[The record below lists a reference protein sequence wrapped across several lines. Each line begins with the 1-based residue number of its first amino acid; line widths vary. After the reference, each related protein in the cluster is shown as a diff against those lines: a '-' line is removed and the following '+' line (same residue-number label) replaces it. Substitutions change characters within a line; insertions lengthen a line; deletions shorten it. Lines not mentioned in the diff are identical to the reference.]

1 MCRTVLRKRHLCWDC
16 AADTHRQGPRRCWKM
31 LRKEPNVKLT
41 MPIIAILIAGLAV
54 SANAHFVLI
63 SPAPSLVQDRLGDP
77 QKIAPCGGV
86 SANPTR
92 GTMANPGV
100 PSGAVTNV
108 KGGTNLP
115 LLVQETIF
123 HPGHYR
129 VALARTMAQLPPDPV
144 VTVATTEK
152 GTRSQSAVIQNPAV
166 APVLLDGIFAHTERP
181 TQNFEGEI
189 PIPNID
195 CPNCVLQVIE
205 FMADHPGI
213 AVDGG
218 HSYHHCAIL
227 NITADPA
234 KPIDK
239 RW

>member
-1 MCRTVLRKRHLCWDC
+1 VVQRLV
-16 AADTHRQGPRRCWKM
+16 
-31 LRKEPNVKLT
+31 
-41 MPIIAILIAGLAV
+41 LAV
-54 SANAHFVLI
+54 IAAAAMSSLASAHFVLI
-63 SPAPSLVQDRLGDP
+63 VPAASKAQNRLGDP
-77 QKIAPCGGV
+77 QKIGPCGGV
-86 SANPTR
+86 SANPAR
-92 GTMANPGV
+92 GTGANPGV

-115 LLVQETIF
+115 LMVQETIF

-129 VALARTMAQLPPDPV
+129 VALARTEAQLPPDPE
-144 VTVATTEK
+144 VTTAQTEK
-152 GTRSQSAVIQNPAV
+152 GSRSQSAVIQNPPV

-181 TQNFEGEI
+181 TQNFETEI
-189 PIPNID
+189 PIPNIT

-218 HSYHHCAIL
+218 HSYHHCAVL
-227 NITADPA
+227 NITADA
-234 KPIDK
+234 SKPIDK

>member
-1 MCRTVLRKRHLCWDC
+1 VKHRIFAAAVALVSFTA
-16 AADTHRQGPRRCWKM
+16 AAD
-31 LRKEPNVKLT
+31 
-41 MPIIAILIAGLAV
+41 
-54 SANAHFVLI
+54 AHFVLV
-63 SPAPSLVQDRLGDP
+63 SPAASLAQNRLGDP
-77 QKIAPCGGV
+77 QKTAPCGGV
-86 SANPTR
+86 SANPGR
-92 GTMANPGV
+92 GTAANPGV
-100 PSGAVTNV
+100 PSGAVTSV

-144 VTVATTEK
+144 VTTAETEK
-152 GTRSQSAVIQNPAV
+152 GTRSKSAVIQSPVV

-181 TQNFEGEI
+181 TQNFEGQI
-189 PIPNID
+189 PIPNIN

-227 NITADPA
+227 NITADPT
-234 KPIDK
+234 KPIDT

>member
-1 MCRTVLRKRHLCWDC
+1 MKSRLLF
-16 AADTHRQGPRRCWKM
+16 G
-31 LRKEPNVKLT
+31 
-41 MPIIAILIAGLAV
+41 AIVAAGLSTVAQ
-54 SANAHFVLI
+54 AHFVLVQ
-63 SPAPSLVQDRLGDP
+63 PAASLVQNRLGDP
-77 QKIAPCGGV
+77 QKIGPCGGV
-86 SANPTR
+86 SANPGR
-92 GTMANPGV
+92 GTPANPGV

-108 KGGTNLP
+108 KGGSDIP
-115 LLVQETIF
+115 LLVHESIF

-129 VALARTMAQLPPDPV
+129 VALARTAAQLPKDPE
-144 VTVATTEK
+144 VTVAQTEK
-152 GTRSQSAVIQNPAV
+152 GSRSQSAVIQNPPAP
-166 APVLLDGIFAHTERP
+166 PVLLDGIFAHTERP
-181 TQNFEGEI
+181 AAPQSFDTMI
-189 PIPNID
+189 PIPNIN

-234 KPIDK
+234 KPLDA

>member
-1 MCRTVLRKRHLCWDC
+1 MKRQFL
-16 AADTHRQGPRRCWKM
+16 
-31 LRKEPNVKLT
+31 
-41 MPIIAILIAGLAV
+41 IITAVMGLVAT
-54 SANAHFVLI
+54 ANAHFILI
-63 SPAPSLVQDRLGDP
+63 SPAALLVQDRLGDP

-86 SANPTR
+86 SANPAR
-92 GTMANPGV
+92 GAAANPGV

-108 KGGTNLP
+108 KGGANLR
-115 LLVQETIF
+115 LLVQETVF

-129 VALARTMAQLPPDPV
+129 VSLARMASQLPPDPV
-144 VTVATTEK
+144 VTTAQTAR
-152 GTRSQSAVIQNPAV
+152 GLRSQSAAIQNPPV

-181 TQNFEGEI
+181 AQNFETDI
-189 PIPNID
+189 PIPNIN
-195 CPNCVLQVIE
+195 CMGCVLQVIE

-234 KPIDK
+234 KPIDS

>member
-1 MCRTVLRKRHLCWDC
+1 MRSRLLFGVIV
-16 AADTHRQGPRRCWKM
+16 A
-31 LRKEPNVKLT
+31 
-41 MPIIAILIAGLAV
+41 AGLSSVAD
-54 SANAHFVLI
+54 AHFVLI
-63 SPAPSLVQDRLGDP
+63 QPAASTVQNRLGDP

-86 SANPTR
+86 SANPGR
-92 GTMANPGV
+92 GTPANPGV
-100 PSGAVTNV
+100 PSGAITNV
-108 KGGTNLP
+108 KGGTDLP
-115 LLVQETIF
+115 LLVHESIF

-129 VALARTMAQLPPDPV
+129 VALARTAAQLPKDPE
-144 VTVATTEK
+144 VTVVQTEK
-152 GTRSQSAVIQNPAV
+152 GTRSQSAVIQTPAV

-181 TQNFEGEI
+181 TQNFESMI
-189 PIPNID
+189 PIPNIT
-195 CPNCVLQVIE
+195 CANCVLQVIE

>member
-1 MCRTVLRKRHLCWDC
+1 VIQRLV
-16 AADTHRQGPRRCWKM
+16 
-31 LRKEPNVKLT
+31 
-41 MPIIAILIAGLAV
+41 LAV
-54 SANAHFVLI
+54 IVAAAMSSLANAHFVLI
-63 SPAPSLVQDRLGDP
+63 VPAASKAQNRLGDP
-77 QKIAPCGGV
+77 QKIGPCGGV
-86 SANPTR
+86 SANPAR
-92 GTMANPGV
+92 GTGANPGV
-100 PSGAVTNV
+100 PSGAITNV

-115 LLVQETIF
+115 LMVQETIF

-129 VALARTMAQLPPDPV
+129 VALARTEAQLPPDPV
-144 VTVATTEK
+144 VTTVQTEK
-152 GTRSQSAVIQNPAV
+152 GSRSQSAVIANPPE

-181 TQNFEGEI
+181 TQNFETEI
-189 PIPNID
+189 PIPNIS

-218 HSYHHCAIL
+218 HSYHHCAVL
-227 NITADPA
+227 NITADPS

>member
-1 MCRTVLRKRHLCWDC
+1 LF
-16 AADTHRQGPRRCWKM
+16 AA
-31 LRKEPNVKLT
+31 
-41 MPIIAILIAGLAV
+41 IIAAVVAGLAGQ
-54 SANAHFVLI
+54 AHAHFVLVA
-63 SPAPSLVQDRLGDP
+63 PAASLVQNRLGDP

-86 SANPTR
+86 SANPGR
-92 GTMANPGV
+92 GTSANPGV
-100 PSGAVTNV
+100 PSGAITNV

-115 LLVQETIF
+115 MLVQETIF

-129 VALARTMAQLPPDPV
+129 VALARTMDKLPPDPV
-144 VTVATTEK
+144 VTTAQTEK
-152 GTRSQSAVIQNPAV
+152 GVRSQAAEIQSPPV

-181 TQNFEGEI
+181 TQNFEAEI
-189 PIPNID
+189 PIPNIN

-234 KPIDK
+234 KPIDT

>member
-1 MCRTVLRKRHLCWDC
+1 MRAR
-16 AADTHRQGPRRCWKM
+16 
-31 LRKEPNVKLT
+31 
-41 MPIIAILIAGLAV
+41 ILLGVIVAAGLSGVAE
-54 SANAHFVLI
+54 AHFVLVQ
-63 SPAPSLVQDRLGDP
+63 PAASLMQNRLGDP
-77 QKIAPCGGV
+77 QKIGPCGGV
-86 SANPTR
+86 SANPGR
-92 GTMANPGV
+92 GTAANPGV
-100 PSGAVTNV
+100 PSGAITNV
-108 KGGTNLP
+108 KGGTDLP
-115 LLVQETIF
+115 LLVHESIF

-129 VALARTMAQLPPDPV
+129 VALARTMSQLPRDPD
-144 VTVATTEK
+144 VTVAQTEK
-152 GTRSQSAVIQNPAV
+152 GTRSQSAVIQNPPV

-181 TQNFEGEI
+181 TQNFETTI

-234 KPIDK
+234 RPIDK

>member
-1 MCRTVLRKRHLCWDC
+1 MKNLALFV
-16 AADTHRQGPRRCWKM
+16 
-31 LRKEPNVKLT
+31 
-41 MPIIAILIAGLAV
+41 AILIAGLV
-54 SANAHFVLI
+54 GSADAHFTLI
-63 SPAPSLVQDRLGDP
+63 SPAASLVQDRLGDP

-86 SANPTR
+86 SANPAR
-92 GTMANPGV
+92 GTPANPGV
-100 PSGAVTNV
+100 PSGAVTSV

-115 LLVQETIF
+115 LLVQETVF

-129 VALARTMAQLPPDPV
+129 VALARTASQLPPDPV
-144 VTVATTEK
+144 VTTAQTAR
-152 GTRSQSAVIQNPAV
+152 GMRSQSAVIQNPPV

-181 TQNFEGEI
+181 TQNFEAQI
-189 PIPNID
+189 PIPNIN
-195 CPNCVLQVIE
+195 CQNCVLQVIE
-205 FMADHPGI
+205 FMADHPGV

-234 KPIDK
+234 KPLDS